1 MRLSTPL
8 VAALVVAAAFAAGC
22 RKAAEPSAAAAIRV
36 DNPELGVSILELSPD
51 FTVDTNQGDSLILER
66 TAAEDDGRVYVEV
79 GPVQPDGVNLIHW
92 VEAQPPDFEAKPD
105 GTFLGSRKL
114 RTPIGDAYT
123 ARGRYAGEA
132 GEMEET
138 RVLARH
144 PGAPR
149 LLIVRYLYRAGDDTE
164 QRITQL
170 LDLFAQI
177 EASTPSQPAAS
188 G

>member
-1 MRLSTPL
+1 MRPRTP
-8 VAALVVAAAFAAGC
+8 VVAVLSVVVAFTAGC
-22 RKAAEPSAAAAIRV
+22 RRTGETPAAKAVRV
-36 DNPELGVSILELSPD
+36 DNPELGLSILELSPD
-51 FTVDTNQGDSLILER
+51 FRVDTNQGDSLILER
-66 TAAEDDGRVYVEV
+66 TAVDDDGRLYIEV

-132 GEMEET
+132 GEQEET

-149 LLIVRYLYRAGDDTE
+149 LLIVRYVYRAGDDTE

-170 LDLFAQI
+170 LDVFAQI
-177 EASTPSQPAAS
+177 EALAPSEAPTA